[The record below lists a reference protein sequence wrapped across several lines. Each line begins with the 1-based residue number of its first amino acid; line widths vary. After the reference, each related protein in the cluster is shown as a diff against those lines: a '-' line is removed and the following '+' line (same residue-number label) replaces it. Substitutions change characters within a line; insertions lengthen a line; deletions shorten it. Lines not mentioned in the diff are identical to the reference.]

1 MPISKKDVRKALGAL
16 EAVSPD
22 IAKGGAK
29 LNSAEGAA
37 QEGGG
42 DGKLRA
48 PGKSMTKVV
57 GGAKK
62 SLVVKAEPPKED
74 DGDEEEEEEEEDEDD
89 DKDSDGG
96 GDDKAPPPA
105 PAIAKSV
112 PPAFRESMPAEIQTK
127 VDVSNFLRSLVDHT
141 AVTVDGL
148 RDALMKSDM
157 ANENRIDAVVDAVEG
172 IQKSMGNIGVVLTAI
187 CERIGVIENQPAAP
201 ARSVVKSGAA
211 PVAGGKATERTFE
224 GGEPAADGGGFYKSL
239 VGKPAH
245 IAKAMVSE
253 AICDLVK
260 KGQAADLDVINFE
273 STGFVPPEL
282 AVKLNSAL
290 N

>member
-16 EAVSPD
+16 EAASPD
-22 IAKGGAK
+22 IAKGGA

-201 ARSVVKSGAA
+201 ARSVVKSG
-211 PVAGGKATERTFE
+211 GKATERTFE